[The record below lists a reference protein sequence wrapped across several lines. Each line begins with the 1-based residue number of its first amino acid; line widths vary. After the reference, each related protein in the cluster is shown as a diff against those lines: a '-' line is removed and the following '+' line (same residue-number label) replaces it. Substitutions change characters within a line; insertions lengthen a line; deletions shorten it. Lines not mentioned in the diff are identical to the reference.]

1 MTSWS
6 PGRKNEHVVAPSPF
20 DTGTKTGVGAKGF
33 VR

>member
-1 MTSWS
+1 MTSLS

-20 DTGTKTGVGAKGF
+20 DTGVIPASGEGF